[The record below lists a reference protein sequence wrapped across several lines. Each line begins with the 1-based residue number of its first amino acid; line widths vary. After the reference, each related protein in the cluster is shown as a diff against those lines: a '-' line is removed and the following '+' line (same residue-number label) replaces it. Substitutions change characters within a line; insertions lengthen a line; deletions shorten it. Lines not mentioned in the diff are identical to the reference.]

1 MGVASSPDVTCWFS
15 ACYKLTQRATSY
27 YFVPPVSC
35 VVQSHYSQPDAS
47 HILIKPTTTSD
58 AQPFSTIWATGLQV
72 TYDTPS
78 YQMQPSQQMK
88 YTSLDSSTL
97 ITASNLP
104 VPHAPASQMHEVEL
118 VPSSTKDSPS
128 SQTQAT
134 VSLALAPYA
143 DALQLSLDEGSPL
156 YTPCALKTHC
166 YSFFHCNPGY
176 VAISLVVMIS
186 LALIQLAVAIILILR
201 QRMISIRYVVGPVQ
215 V

>member
-1 MGVASSPDVTCWFS
+1 MNKEGITTLMGVASSPDVTCWFS

-35 VVQSHYSQPDAS
+35 VVQSPYSRPDAS
-47 HILIKPTTTSD
+47 HIKPTTTSD

-78 YQMQPSQQMK
+78 YQMQPSQQIK
-88 YTSLDSSTL
+88 YTSLDS

-104 VPHAPASQMHEVEL
+104 VPHAPASQMQEVEL
-118 VPSSTKDSPS
+118 VPSGTKDSPS

-134 VSLALAPYA
+134 VSSALAPYA
-143 DALQLSLDEGSPL
+143 GAFQLSLDGG
-156 YTPCALKTHC
+156 
-166 YSFFHCNPGY
+166 NPGY
-176 VAISLVVMIS
+176 IAISLVVMIS
-186 LALIQLAVAIILILR
+186 LALIPLTVAIILILR
-201 QRMISIRYVVGPVQ
+201 QRMISIRYAVGPVQ